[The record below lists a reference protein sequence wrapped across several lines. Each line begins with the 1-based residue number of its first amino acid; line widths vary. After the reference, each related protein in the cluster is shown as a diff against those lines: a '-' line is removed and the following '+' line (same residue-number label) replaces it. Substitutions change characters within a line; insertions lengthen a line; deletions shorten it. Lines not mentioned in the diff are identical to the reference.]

1 MKLWV
6 GCDLRCITD
15 HIIPKVNVMQ
25 AQTLKD
31 AIRVFDPR
39 KTLDGEGLNEYH
51 TDRIPNRKEDPAI
64 TKLKTQLDADAQ
76 KILFS
81 GHRGCGKSTEL
92 NKLALD
98 LEKERPGLLIVKYNV
113 TDVLDVFDLEY
124 SDVLFSLAYQLYH
137 KAETIGVKIDKAV
150 VDNIEE
156 FVGCVTRDFE
166 EIKEKKVGLGV
177 MFQKL
182 FVGKYQQERLTR
194 ETVRKQLKP
203 RISRLIE
210 LINSMVVQIKLAGYD
225 ALIIIDGIDNSPLD
239 IGKNLYYGF
248 GQVLSKPDCAI
259 IYTIPISVVYS
270 SEFTV
275 IQQSFDKTVILPNI
289 TVTNRDGSQNE
300 DGISIFSNLS
310 ERRMRPDLIGED
322 ALRYAIRMSAGITRE
337 FIRTIKDS
345 CVEAIVRGGDRIICD
360 DVRRAVAD
368 RKNDFKRILSKKTQY
383 VALKAVHKTK
393 SIYIDDENIRAEIPG
408 LLHNL
413 SIVEYNGNIWWD
425 VHPVVLSILESMD
438 DHVR

>member
-1 MKLWV
+1 
-6 GCDLRCITD
+6 
-15 HIIPKVNVMQ
+15 MQ

-39 KTLDGEGLNEYH
+39 KTLDGDDLNKYH
-51 TDRIPNRKEDPAI
+51 ADRIPNRKEDPAI
-64 TKLKTQLDADAQ
+64 TKLKTQLFGADAQ

-92 NKLALD
+92 NKLAID
-98 LEKERPGLLIVKYNV
+98 LEKNHRDLLIVKYNV
-113 TDVLDVFDLEY
+113 TDVLAVFDLDY

-137 KAETIGVKIDKAV
+137 RAETIGVTIDKAV
-150 VDNIEE
+150 VNAIEE
-156 FVGCVTRDFE
+156 FVGDVTKDVE
-166 EIKEKKVGLGV
+166 EIKEKRVGLGV

-239 IGKNLYYGF
+239 IGKNLYGF
-248 GQVLSKPDCAI
+248 GQVLSMPDCAI

-289 TVTNRDGSQNE
+289 TVTNPDGTQNE
-300 DGISIFSNLS
+300 DGVSIFSNLS
-310 ERRMRPDLIGED
+310 ERRMRPDLIDDD
-322 ALRYAIRMSAGITRE
+322 ALRYTIRMSAGITRE
-337 FIRTIKDS
+337 FVRTIKDS
-345 CVEAIVRGGDRIICD
+345 CVEAIVRGGDQIICD
-360 DVRRAVAD
+360 DVKRAVAD
-368 RKNDFKRILSKKTQY
+368 RKNDFKRMLSKKTQY
-383 VALKAVHKTK
+383 VALKEVHNTK
-393 SIYIDDENIRAEIPG
+393 SIYITDEDIRAEIPG

-413 SIVEYNGNIWWD
+413 SIVEYNGDIWWD

>member
-1 MKLWV
+1 MQETEK
-6 GCDLRCITD
+6 
-15 HIIPKVNVMQ
+15 MQ

-39 KTLDGEGLNEYH
+39 KTLDGEDLNEYH
-51 TDRIPNRKEDPAI
+51 IDRIPNRKEDPAI
-64 TKLKTQLDADAQ
+64 TKLKTQLFGADAQ

-98 LEKERPGLLIVKYNV
+98 LEKNRRDLLIVKYNV
-113 TDVLDVFDLEY
+113 TDVLDVFDLDY
-124 SDVLFSLAYQLYH
+124 SDVLFSLAYQLYRR
-137 KAETIGVKIDKAV
+137 AETIGVTIDKAV
-150 VDNIEE
+150 VNAIEE
-156 FVGCVTRDFE
+156 FVGDVTRDVE
-166 EIKEKKVGLGV
+166 EIKEKRAGLGV

-239 IGKNLYYGF
+239 IGKNLYGF
-248 GQVLSKPDCAI
+248 GPVLSMPDCTI

-275 IQQSFDKTVILPNI
+275 IQQSFDNTVILPNI
-289 TVTNRDGSQNE
+289 TVTNPDGTQNE
-300 DGISIFSNLS
+300 DGVSIFSNLS
-310 ERRMRPDLIGED
+310 ERRMHPDLIEED
-322 ALRYAIRMSAGITRE
+322 ALRYTIRMSAGITRE
-337 FIRTIKDS
+337 FVRTIKDS
-345 CVEAIVRGGDRIICD
+345 CVEAIVRGGDRITCD
-360 DVRRAVAD
+360 DAKRAVAD
-368 RKNDFKRILSKKTQY
+368 RKNDFKRMLSKKTQY
-383 VALKAVHKTK
+383 IALKEVHNTK
-393 SIYIDDENIRAEIPG
+393 SIYINDEDIRAEIPG

-413 SIVEYNGNIWWD
+413 IIVEYNGDIWWD

>member
-1 MKLWV
+1 
-6 GCDLRCITD
+6 
-15 HIIPKVNVMQ
+15 MQ

-39 KTLDGEGLNEYH
+39 KTLDGEDLNEYH
-51 TDRIPNRKEDPAI
+51 TNRIPNRKEDPAI
-64 TKLKTQLDADAQ
+64 TKLKTQLFGADAQ

-98 LEKERPGLLIVKYNV
+98 LEESCQNLLIVKYNV
-113 TDVLDVFDLEY
+113 TDVLDVFDLDY

-137 KAETIGVKIDKAV
+137 KAETIGVTIDKAV
-150 VDNIEE
+150 VNAIEE
-156 FVGCVTRDFE
+156 FVGDVTRDVE
-166 EIKEKKVGLGV
+166 EIKEKRAGLGV

-194 ETVRKQLKP
+194 KTVRKQLKP

-239 IGKNLYYGF
+239 IGKNLYGF
-248 GQVLSKPDCAI
+248 GPVLSMPDCTI
-259 IYTIPISVVYS
+259 LYTIPISVVYS

-289 TVTNRDGSQNE
+289 TVTDPDGTQNE
-300 DGISIFSNLS
+300 DGVSIFSSLS
-310 ERRMRPDLIGED
+310 ERRMRPDLIEED

-337 FIRTIKDS
+337 FVRTIKDS
-345 CVEAIVRGGDRIICD
+345 CVEAIVRGGDRITCD
-360 DVRRAVAD
+360 DVKRAVAD
-368 RKNDFKRILSKKTQY
+368 RKNDFKRMLSKKTQY
-383 VALKAVHKTK
+383 VALKEVHNTK
-393 SIYIDDENIRAEIPG
+393 SIYINDEDIRAEIPG

-413 SIVEYNGNIWWD
+413 SIVEYNGDIWWD

>member
-1 MKLWV
+1 MQEVEK
-6 GCDLRCITD
+6 
-15 HIIPKVNVMQ
+15 MQ

-39 KTLDGEGLNEYH
+39 KTLDGEDLNEYH
-51 TDRIPNRKEDPAI
+51 TDRIPNKKEDPAI

-81 GHRGCGKSTEL
+81 GCMGCGKSTEL

-98 LEKERPGLLIVKYNV
+98 LEKNRRDLVIIKYNL
-113 TDVLDVFDLEY
+113 TDVLDVFDLDY
-124 SDVLFSLAYQLYH
+124 SDVLFSLAYQLYRR
-137 KAETIGVKIDKAV
+137 AETIGVTIDKAV
-150 VDNIEE
+150 VNNIEE
-156 FVGCVTRDFE
+156 FVGDVTRDVE
-166 EIKEKKVGLGV
+166 EIKEKRAGLGV
-177 MFQKL
+177 TLQKL

-248 GQVLSKPDCAI
+248 GQVLSKPDCTI

-289 TVTNRDGSQNE
+289 TVTNPDGSQNE

-310 ERRMRPDLIGED
+310 ERRMRSDLIEKD

-337 FIRTIKDS
+337 FVRTIKDS
-345 CVEAIVRGGDRIICD
+345 CVEAIVRGGDRITCD
-360 DVRRAVAD
+360 DVKRAVTD

-383 VALKAVHKTK
+383 TALKEVHDTQ
-393 SIYIDDENIRAEIPG
+393 SIYIDDEDIRAEIPG

-413 SIVEYNGNIWWD
+413 SIVEYNGDIWWD
-425 VHPVVLSILESMD
+425 VHPVVLSILKSMN
-438 DHVR
+438 DHARK

>member
-1 MKLWV
+1 MQ
-6 GCDLRCITD
+6 
-15 HIIPKVNVMQ
+15 KVEKMQ

-39 KTLDGEGLNEYH
+39 KTLDGEDLNEYH
-51 TDRIPNRKEDPAI
+51 TDRVPNRKEDPAI
-64 TKLKTQLDADAQ
+64 TKLKTQLLGADAQ

-81 GHRGCGKSTEL
+81 GHMGCGKSTEL

-98 LEKERPGLLIVKYNV
+98 LEKERRDLLIIKYNV
-113 TDVLDVFDLEY
+113 TDVLDVFDLDY

-137 KAETIGVKIDKAV
+137 RAETIGVKIDKAV
-150 VDNIEE
+150 INNIEK
-156 FVGCVTRDFE
+156 FVGDVTKDVE
-166 EIKEKKVGLGV
+166 EIKEKRVGLGV

-182 FVGKYQQERLTR
+182 FVGKYQQETLTR

-210 LINSMVVQIKLAGYD
+210 LIDSMVVQIKLAGYD
-225 ALIIIDGIDNSPLD
+225 VLIIIDGIDNSPLD

-248 GQVLSKPDCAI
+248 GQVLSKPDCTI

-289 TVTNRDGSQNE
+289 TVTNPDGNQNE

-310 ERRMRPDLIGED
+310 ERRMRPDLIEED

-337 FIRTIKDS
+337 FVRTTKDS
-345 CVEAIVRGGDRIICD
+345 CVEAIVRGGDRITCD
-360 DVRRAVAD
+360 DVKRAVAD

-383 VALKAVHKTK
+383 VALKEVHDTK
-393 SIYIDDENIRAEIPG
+393 SIYITEAEIRAEIPG

-413 SIVEYNGNIWWD
+413 SIVEYNGDIWWD
-425 VHPVVLSILESMD
+425 VHPVVLSILESMGN
-438 DHVR
+438 HVR

>member
-1 MKLWV
+1 
-6 GCDLRCITD
+6 
-15 HIIPKVNVMQ
+15 
-25 AQTLKD
+25 
-31 AIRVFDPR
+31 
-39 KTLDGEGLNEYH
+39 
-51 TDRIPNRKEDPAI
+51 
-64 TKLKTQLDADAQ
+64 
-76 KILFS
+76 
-81 GHRGCGKSTEL
+81 
-92 NKLALD
+92 
-98 LEKERPGLLIVKYNV
+98 
-113 TDVLDVFDLEY
+113 
-124 SDVLFSLAYQLYH
+124 VLFSLAYQLYH
-137 KAETIGVKIDKAV
+137 KAETIGVTIDKAIV
-150 VDNIEE
+150 NNIEE
-156 FVGCVTRDFE
+156 FVGDVTKDVE
-166 EIKEKKVGLGV
+166 EIKEKRAGLGV

-210 LINSMVVQIKLAGYD
+210 LIDSMVMQIKLEGYD
-225 ALIIIDGIDNSPLD
+225 VLIIIDGIDNSPLD

-289 TVTNRDGSQNE
+289 TVTNPDGTQNE
-300 DGISIFSNLS
+300 DGVSIFSNLS
-310 ERRMRPDLIGED
+310 ERRMRPDLIEKD
-322 ALRYAIRMSAGITRE
+322 ALRYVIRMSAGITRE
-337 FIRTIKDS
+337 FVRTTKDS
-345 CVEAIVRGGDRIICD
+345 CVEAIVRGGDRITCD
-360 DVRRAVAD
+360 DVKRAVAD

-383 VALKAVHKTK
+383 IALKEVHDTK
-393 SIYIDDENIRAEIPG
+393 SIYITDEEIRTEIPG

>member
-1 MKLWV
+1 MQEAEK
-6 GCDLRCITD
+6 
-15 HIIPKVNVMQ
+15 MQ

-39 KTLDGEGLNEYH
+39 KTLDGEDLNEYH

-64 TKLKTQLDADAQ
+64 TKLKTQLFGADTQ

-98 LEKERPGLLIVKYNV
+98 LGAGCQNLLIVKYNV
-113 TDVLDVFDLEY
+113 TDVLDVFDLDY

-137 KAETIGVKIDKAV
+137 RAETIGVKIDKAV
-150 VDNIEE
+150 VNNIEE
-156 FVGCVTRDFE
+156 FVGDVTKDVE

-239 IGKNLYYGF
+239 IGKNLYGF
-248 GQVLSKPDCAI
+248 GQVLSMPDCTI

-270 SEFTV
+270 SEFTA

-289 TVTNRDGSQNE
+289 TVTNPDGTQNE
-300 DGISIFSNLS
+300 DGVSIFSNLS
-310 ERRMRPDLIGED
+310 ERRMRPDLIEED
-322 ALRYAIRMSAGITRE
+322 ALRYTIRMSAGITRE
-337 FIRTIKDS
+337 FVRTIKDS
-345 CVEAIVRGGDRIICD
+345 CVEAIVRGGDRITCD
-360 DVRRAVAD
+360 DAKRAVAD
-368 RKNDFKRILSKKTQY
+368 RKNDFKRMLSKKTQY
-383 VALKAVHKTK
+383 VALKEVHDTK
-393 SIYIDDENIRAEIPG
+393 SIYITDEDIRAEIPG

-413 SIVEYNGNIWWD
+413 SIVEYNGDIWWD

>member
-1 MKLWV
+1 MQEVEK
-6 GCDLRCITD
+6 
-15 HIIPKVNVMQ
+15 MQ

-39 KTLDGEGLNEYH
+39 KTLDGEDLNEYH
-51 TDRIPNRKEDPAI
+51 TDRIPNKKEDPAI
-64 TKLKTQLDADAQ
+64 TKLKTQLMGADAQ

-98 LEKERPGLLIVKYNV
+98 LEKERQDLLIVKYNV
-113 TDVLDVFDLEY
+113 TDVLDVFDLDY

-137 KAETIGVKIDKAV
+137 RAETIGVEIDKAV

-156 FVGCVTRDFE
+156 FVGDVTKDVE
-166 EIKEKKVGLGV
+166 EIKEKRVGLGV

-182 FVGKYQQERLTR
+182 FVGRYQQETLTR
-194 ETVRKQLKP
+194 ESVRKQLKP

-210 LINSMVVQIKLAGYD
+210 LIDSMVVQIKLAGYD
-225 ALIIIDGIDNSPLD
+225 VLIIIDGIDNSPLD
-239 IGKNLYYGF
+239 IGKNLYHGY

-275 IQQSFDKTVILPNI
+275 IKQSFDKPVILPNI
-289 TVTNRDGSQNE
+289 VVVNRDGTPDE
-300 DGISIFSNLS
+300 DGVGVFSDLS
-310 ERRMRPDLIGED
+310 ERRMHPDLIGRD

-337 FIRTIKDS
+337 FVHLIKDS
-345 CVEAIVRGGDRIICD
+345 CVEAIVRGGDEIICD
-360 DVRRAVAD
+360 DVKRAVAD

-383 VALKAVHKTK
+383 SALKEVRDTK
-393 SIYIDDENIRAEIPG
+393 SIYIDDEEIRAEIPG

-413 SIVEYNGNIWWD
+413 SIVEYNGDIWWD